1 MSHMSTWSELLT
13 SALPFDAKLA
23 SSTTVAASKRAV
35 GSARMSAAALAASKW
50 RETLRRSTRGAGGA
64 KPCTIIAPRSRL
76 LGLDSILP
84 SAVVRSVDAL
94 RRVGL
99 DCCKLR
105 AIREG

>member
-50 RETLRRSTRGAGGA
+50 RETLRRSTRGMGGA
-64 KPCTIIAPRSRL
+64 KPCTSMAPKSRL
-76 LGLDSILP
+76 LGLGSILLF
-84 SAVVRSVDAL
+84 AVV
-94 RRVGL
+94 
-99 DCCKLR
+99 
-105 AIREG
+105 